1 MFVTM
6 SMASHDFL
14 ELTQGFCSVEFWLR
28 DKIGGEIA
36 FLALSPPM
44 GRRYR
49 EKLRQSQSTR
59 LNELFFLL
67 TTLSKRLCA

>member
-14 ELTQGFCSVEFWLR
+14 ELTQGFGSVEFWLR

-44 GRRYR
+44 GRREG
-49 EKLRQSQSTR
+49 EKLRGKQVTR
-59 LNELFFLL
+59 
-67 TTLSKRLCA
+67 SK